1 MEYSIRELA
10 DLAGISTR
18 TLRYYDEIGLLK
30 PCKVKENG
38 MRFYGQQE
46 VTLLQQIMFYR
57 EQDIKLEVIN
67 QIIHQPDFDVEK
79 ALKEHLSVLLKKK
92 ERILALIKTVELTL
106 EDQKGAYHMSDK
118 LKFEAFKENL
128 IEKNEKTYGNEAR
141 EKYGDASVDASN
153 KRIMNMTKQD
163 YERFKNLETEILH
176 QLETAVKEGKAPDS
190 QAGEKIMLLHK
201 KWLSFTW
208 KEYSANVHNGLAQ
221 IYLADERFLQYYNRS
236 VDGCV
241 EFLAAAIKCWAK

>member
-46 VTLLQQIMFYR
+46 VTLLQQIMFYK

-106 EDQKGAYHMSDK
+106 EGQKGAYHMSDK
-118 LKFEAFKENL
+118 MKFEAFKENL

-141 EKYGDASVDASN
+141 EKYGDESVDASN
-153 KRIMNMTKQD
+153 KRIMNMTEQD
-163 YERFKNLETEILH
+163 YECFKSLETEILH

-190 QAGEKIMLLHK
+190 PACEKIMLLHK
-201 KWLSFTW
+201 QWLSFTW
-208 KEYSANVHNGLAQ
+208 KEYSANAHNGLAQ
-221 IYLADERFLQYYNRS
+221 MYLADERFLQYYNRN
-236 VDGCV
+236 VDGCA

>member
-46 VTLLQQIMFYR
+46 VTLLQQIMFYK

-118 LKFEAFKENL
+118 MKFEAFKENL

-141 EKYGDASVDASN
+141 EKYGDESVDASN
-153 KRIMNMTKQD
+153 KRIMNMTEQD
-163 YERFKNLETEILH
+163 YECFKSLETEILH

-190 QAGEKIMLLHK
+190 PAGEKIMLLHK
-201 KWLSFTW
+201 QWLSFTW
-208 KEYSANVHNGLAQ
+208 KEYSANAHNGLAQ
-221 IYLADERFLQYYNRS
+221 MYLADERFLQYYNRN
-236 VDGCV
+236 VDGCE
-241 EFLAAAIKCWAK
+241 EFFAAAIKCWAK